1 MTSGLSLVLVRH
13 GETEWME
20 RGRLHGRLDSPL
32 SPTGRRHAEQ
42 AAQRLHRE
50 RFDALYTSPLGR
62 AMETAAILGRAV
74 GLAPQPIEGLAELDF
89 GWLEGTPAVLWH
101 SDGLTGAA
109 FRPVRALAF
118 ALTAERPAA
127 FRQRVTQAL
136 EWIVAHHPSG
146 RLLVVAHH
154 AVLSRL
160 LGVMMAAPENA
171 WRDYGPLTACGISEV
186 RRLAHGANGR
196 EPGWEIVVLNDV
208 SHLRPEETR

>member
-62 AMETAAILGRAV
+62 AMETAAILR
-74 GLAPQPIEGLAELDF
+74 
-89 GWLEGTPAVLWH
+89 
-101 SDGLTGAA
+101 
-109 FRPVRALAF
+109 
-118 ALTAERPAA
+118 
-127 FRQRVTQAL
+127 RVTQAL

-171 WRDYGPLTACGISEV
+171 WRD
-186 RRLAHGANGR
+186 
-196 EPGWEIVVLNDV
+196 
-208 SHLRPEETR
+208 